1 MEKFIF
7 PDLYCPFPSQI
18 NKHVDVL
25 EGYALEWV
33 TRFNLLKDELSYQR
47 FRKSKFYLL
56 AASTYPS
63 CQLEELKIA
72 NDWICWL
79 FLWDDQCD
87 MSDLGKQPERLE
99 IFQNRFLEILYGAKL
114 TSNDIPLGRALF
126 DLRNRLLQIGGAKSF
141 KNFISSVEKYF
152 DGSVMEANN
161 RLQGTIPNIEN
172 CAEIHMLS
180 GAVDS
185 VLELIEICN
194 HLNIPD
200 VARANETL
208 RKIRMITNNIICWS
222 NDIYSLYRE
231 MENGDVH
238 NLVLAVYYH
247 QQLPLKAAMQIV
259 ADMHDRELRTMLSLE
274 ETLTITEEEPDTNLE
289 KYISGLHAWISG
301 NYKWSSCQGGR
312 YESLESL
319 ELVKS

>member
-1 MEKFIF
+1 MEKLIF

-33 TRFNLLKDELSYQR
+33 TRLNLLKDELSYKR

-87 MSDLGKQPERLE
+87 MSDLGKQPKMLE
-99 IFQNRFLEILYGAKL
+99 IFQNRFLEILHGAEL

-126 DLRNRLLQIGGAKSF
+126 DLRKRLLQIGSTKSF
-141 KNFISSVEKYF
+141 KNFIRTVEKYF

-161 RLQGTIPNIEN
+161 RRQGTVPNMEN

-185 VLELIEICN
+185 VLELIVICN
-194 HLNIPD
+194 HLNIPH
-200 VARANETL
+200 VLRENETL
-208 RKIRMITNNIICWS
+208 TEIRRITNNIICWS

-231 MENGDVH
+231 MESGDVH
-238 NLVLAVYYH
+238 NLVLALYYH
-247 QQLPLKAAMQIV
+247 QQLPLEAAMQIV
-259 ADMHDRELRTMLSLE
+259 ADMHDQELRTMLILEKSLTSFE
-274 ETLTITEEEPDTNLE
+274 VELDTNLE

-301 NYKWSSCQGGR
+301 NYNWSFQGGR
-312 YESLESL
+312 YNNLESL